1 MVCRLWQQKEA
12 SYSYTGYLLHYWQEP
27 IDYLQRSRT
36 KLYSHSHLYNPLA
49 SMQDNRINN
58 ILDYNGH
65 RFTHIHT
72 KTESGTFLK

>member
-1 MVCRLWQQKEA
+1 V
-12 SYSYTGYLLHYWQEP
+12 
-27 IDYLQRSRT
+27 

-65 RFTHIHT
+65 RVTHTQTVRHISKEEPDALCIQSETRCTRISTDCQPCYCCHRNT
-72 KTESGTFLK
+72 WDIKC